1 MGIAADRQAVFRFL
15 SSFKNQGRRAG
26 VAGAHEGQRRG
37 ALPSQRSFSAEDL
50 GALLCRCLVTWCLA
64 RTLNLVA
71 PSGHSRASDQ
81 DVGLAW
87 SQLQRKIL
95 VSLLVNERFWG
106 AHSKQV
112 LAHLQPAARCL
123 AAEGLS
129 REQWRSLFQRVQAQ
143 GMASLL
149 PRGEEAED
157 PGYLRRR
164 AEHDD
169 PAPRAS
175 LSAR

>member
-106 AHSKQV
+106 A
-112 LAHLQPAARCL
+112 
-123 AAEGLS
+123 
-129 REQWRSLFQRVQAQ
+129 RSSS
-143 GMASLL
+143 GC
-149 PRGEEAED
+149 
-157 PGYLRRR
+157 RRR
-164 AEHDD
+164 AWR
-169 PAPRAS
+169 PCCPGARRRRTPATCGGGRSTTTPRRAPRS
-175 LSAR
+175 PPGDPGPSGGSTIG

>member
-87 SQLQRKIL
+87 SQLQRK
-95 VSLLVNERFWG
+95 SL
-106 AHSKQV
+106 
-112 LAHLQPAARCL
+112 
-123 AAEGLS
+123 
-129 REQWRSLFQRVQAQ
+129 
-143 GMASLL
+143 ASLL

-175 LSAR
+175 L